1 MPESNGLTIVRSRRS
16 FGDTISELQRAI
28 RQRGMKIF
36 AIIDHAEEALA
47 HEMKM
52 PPAKVILF
60 GSARAGTTLMLKA
73 PSLAID
79 LPLKL
84 LVSEDRD
91 GAVSMTYNAPPY
103 LAARHGLTNAYVH
116 AFTVIAAIPEETGY
130 HHPAFSLQ

>member
-1 MPESNGLTIVRSRRS
+1 MPESPGLTTVRSRRS
-16 FGDTISELQRAI
+16 FAETISELQRAI
-28 RQRGMKIF
+28 RQRGLKIF

-52 PPAKVILF
+52 LPTKVILF
-60 GSARAGTTLMLKA
+60 GSARAGTPLMVKA

-91 GAVSMTYNAPPY
+91 GAVSMTYNSPPY
-103 LAARHGLTNAYVH
+103 LAARHGLTTADVH
-116 AFTVIAAIPEETGY
+116 PFQVTAAIAEE
-130 HHPAFSLQ
+130 AAN